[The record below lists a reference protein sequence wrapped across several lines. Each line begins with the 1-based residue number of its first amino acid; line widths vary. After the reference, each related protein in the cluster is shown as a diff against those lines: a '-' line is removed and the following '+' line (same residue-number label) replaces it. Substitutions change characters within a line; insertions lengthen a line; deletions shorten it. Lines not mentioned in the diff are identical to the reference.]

1 MNRFIPTCF
10 KARWWELRARR
21 GFLRGDGGSALVE
34 TALML
39 SIFGVPL
46 LLGTVDMATVIYR
59 SIEIS
64 NAAHAG
70 AMYGMQSA
78 SYANQT
84 AQMTTV
90 AQAEAT
96 DFGTNLN
103 VTPTM
108 YFACSA
114 AQSGTQYTV
123 LATANASCT
132 GSLGHTLAFVQV
144 VASAPVTLPFT
155 CCGLPASITVSRT
168 SVMEVEG
175 LP

>member
-1 MNRFIPTCF
+1 MTRG
-10 KARWWELRARR
+10 LH
-21 GFLRGDGGSALVE
+21 GFLPSLWAVCRGLRGEGGSSLVE
-34 TALML
+34 TALIL
-39 SIFGVPL
+39 SVFGVPL
-46 LLGTVDMATVIYR
+46 LLGAADAATVIYR

-78 SYANQT
+78 SYATQT
-84 AQMTTV
+84 SQMTTA
-90 AQAEAT
+90 AQAEAS
-96 DFGTNLN
+96 DFGTNLT

-114 AQSGTQYTV
+114 AQGGTSYTV
-123 LATANASCT
+123 LATANTNCT
-132 GSLGHTLAFVQV
+132 GSLGHTLAYVKV
-144 VASAPVTLPFT
+144 IASAPVALPFT
-155 CCGLPASITVSRT
+155 CCGFSGSITVSRT

>member
-1 MNRFIPTCF
+1 ML
-10 KARWWELRARR
+10 AGW
-21 GFLRGDGGSALVE
+21 GVLRGDSGSSLVE
-34 TALML
+34 TALIM
-39 SIFGVPL
+39 SVFGVPL
-46 LLGTVDMATVIYR
+46 LFGTVDTATVIYR

-78 SYANQT
+78 SYANQAT
-84 AQMTTV
+84 QMTTA
-90 AQAEAT
+90 AQAEAS
-96 DFGTNLN
+96 DFGSNLT
-103 VTPTM
+103 VTPSM

-123 LATANASCT
+123 LATANTNCT
-132 GSLGHTLAFVQV
+132 GSLGHTLAFVKV
-144 VASAPVTLPFT
+144 IASAPVTLPLT